1 MKYPGPIPCPQCRK
15 NNSLPRD
22 RSSKYPL
29 GMLAQCG
36 GRHLLRLVCNYCQSR
51 LTTMDGTI
59 WLKTWAREM
68 EQLVPSTENDYH
80 DLPGM

>member
-1 MKYPGPIPCPQCRK
+1 
-15 NNSLPRD
+15 
-22 RSSKYPL
+22 
-29 GMLAQCG
+29 MLAQCG
-36 GRHLLRLVCNYCQSR
+36 GRHLLRLVCNYCQLR

-68 EQLVPSTENDYH
+68 KQLVPSIENDYH